1 MANPI
6 VQAVVLSAV
15 ALCGAPF
22 GIGALAYVV
31 ASRRIQEPYLR
42 GIAVIGFLGALWLCG
57 AVMLGLD
64 IISAMLSSS
73 ASGFSVPGV
82 GWLLMWLLAAAFW
95 SLGVL
100 IGKWIAG

>member
-6 VQAVVLSAV
+6 VQVIVLSAV

-22 GIGALAYVV
+22 GIGALAYVTV
-31 ASRRIQEPYLR
+31 ARRIQEPYLR
-42 GIAVIGFLGALWLCG
+42 GVAVMGFLGALWLCG
-57 AVMLGLD
+57 AAMLGLD

-82 GWLLMWLLAAAFW
+82 GWLLLWLLAGAFW
-95 SLGVL
+95 SLGIL

>member
-6 VQAVVLSAV
+6 VQAIVLSAV

-42 GIAVIGFLGALWLCG
+42 GIAVMGFLGALWLCG
-57 AVMLGLD
+57 AAMLGLD

-73 ASGFSVPGV
+73 AGFSVPGA
-82 GWLLMWLLAAAFW
+82 GWLLMWLLAGGFW

-100 IGKWIAG
+100 VGKWIAG

>member
-6 VQAVVLSAV
+6 VQAIVLSAV

-42 GIAVIGFLGALWLCG
+42 GIAVVGFLGALWLCG

-64 IISAMLSSS
+64 IISALSST
-73 ASGFSVPGV
+73 SGFGVPGV
-82 GWLLMWLLAAAFW
+82 GWLLMWLLAGVFW
-95 SLGVL
+95 SLGIL

>member
-6 VQAVVLSAV
+6 VQAIVLSAV

-42 GIAVIGFLGALWLCG
+42 GIAVMGFLGALWLCG

-73 ASGFSVPGV
+73 TPGFSVPGV
-82 GWLLMWLLAAAFW
+82 GWLLMWLLAGAFW
-95 SLGVL
+95 SLGIL

>member
-6 VQAVVLSAV
+6 VQAIVLSAV

-42 GIAVIGFLGALWLCG
+42 GIAVVGFLGALWLCG

-64 IISAMLSSS
+64 IISALSST
-73 ASGFSVPGV
+73 SGFGVPGV

-95 SLGVL
+95 SLGIL

>member
-42 GIAVIGFLGALWLCG
+42 GIAVMGFLGALWLCG

-64 IISAMLSSS
+64 IISALSST
-73 ASGFSVPGV
+73 SGFGVPGV

>member
-6 VQAVVLSAV
+6 VQVIVLSAV

-42 GIAVIGFLGALWLCG
+42 GIAVMGFLGALWLCG

-64 IISAMLSSS
+64 IISALSST
-73 ASGFSVPGV
+73 SGFGVPGV

>member
-6 VQAVVLSAV
+6 VQAIVLSAV

-42 GIAVIGFLGALWLCG
+42 GIAVMGFLGALWLCG

-64 IISAMLSSS
+64 IISAMFSSS
-73 ASGFSVPGV
+73 ASEFSVPGV
-82 GWLLMWLLAAAFW
+82 GWLLLWLLAGAFW
-95 SLGVL
+95 SLGIL

>member
-42 GIAVIGFLGALWLCG
+42 GIAVMGFLGALWLCG

-64 IISAMLSSS
+64 IISAMLSSP
-73 ASGFSVPGV
+73 ASGFGVPGV